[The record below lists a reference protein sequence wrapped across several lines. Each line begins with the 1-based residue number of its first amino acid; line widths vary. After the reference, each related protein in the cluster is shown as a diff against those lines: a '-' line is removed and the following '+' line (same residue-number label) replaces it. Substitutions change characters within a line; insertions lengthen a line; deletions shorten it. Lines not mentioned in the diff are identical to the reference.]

1 MPLSLPAKTVLYKR
15 HGRIDFVFF
24 PLSGLISSVA
34 GASERIEVGL
44 IGREGMTGL
53 SAVLGVDTSPHECF
67 VQISG
72 EAIRISAPEL
82 MQAFEA
88 EADLRKHILL
98 YAREFM
104 LQIAG
109 TALANGKYTIEER
122 LARWLLLC
130 RDRLDGDEIPLTH
143 DFISLLMGVTRPGV
157 TIALNTLERAN
168 LVRSARGRIT
178 ILDRAKLEEIAGEA
192 YAPRK

>member
-1 MPLSLPAKTVLYKR
+1 
-15 HGRIDFVFF
+15 
-24 PLSGLISSVA
+24 
-34 GASERIEVGL
+34 
-44 IGREGMTGL
+44 
-53 SAVLGVDTSPHECF
+53 
-67 VQISG
+67 
-72 EAIRISAPEL
+72 
-82 MQAFEA
+82 
-88 EADLRKHILL
+88 
-98 YAREFM
+98 M

>member
-1 MPLSLPAKTVLYKR
+1 MHRSAAAHQNHILEALPKPVLGRLRSHLMPLSLPAKTVLYER

-88 EADLRKHILL
+88 EADLRKRSCSRSPGRLL
-98 YAREFM
+98 QTANTPSRSDWRVGSSC
-104 LQIAG
+104 AG
-109 TALANGKYTIEER
+109 IGWTA
-122 LARWLLLC
+122 
-130 RDRLDGDEIPLTH
+130 
-143 DFISLLMGVTRPGV
+143 TRF
-157 TIALNTLERAN
+157 L
-168 LVRSARGRIT
+168 
-178 ILDRAKLEEIAGEA
+178 
-192 YAPRK
+192 